1 MKAPNVLKGKK
12 NWMLNSLRC
21 HCKSVSR
28 AGPGSLWPCLS
39 PHMTSK
45 STKYLYPARQSVA
58 ELTRSAAILWGIC
71 RYSVYVKQLLW
82 TWHRYTYLNTN
93 ISVCT
98 WSRTEASYEITL
110 LYLKYIFTRGIGVYM
125 YFTTKESIWHFMTG
139 FLWMSS
145 NTLRSMFILFI
156 CFDTTWDK
164 ISFRCCLWTQ
174 PHRQLHKYLHKG
186 QSPSRE
192 TCRKDCFKRPT
203 LFLKQQ
209 RWAQLKR

>member
-45 STKYLYPARQSVA
+45 PTKYLYPARQSVA
-58 ELTRSAAILWGIC
+58 ELIRSTAILWGIC
-71 RYSVYVKQLLW
+71 WYSVYVKQLLW

-98 WSRTEASYEITL
+98 WPRTEASYEITL
-110 LYLKYIFTRGIGVYM
+110 LYLEYIFTRGIGVCM
-125 YFTTKESIWHFMTG
+125 YFTTKESIWLFMTG

-156 CFDTTWDK
+156 CFDTTWGTK
-164 ISFRCCLWTQ
+164 FLSNAAYEHNHTGSYTNIYTKGKVLPGKRVERTVL
-174 PHRQLHKYLHKG
+174 RGLH
-186 QSPSRE
+186 SS
-192 TCRKDCFKRPT
+192 
-203 LFLKQQ
+203 
-209 RWAQLKR
+209 